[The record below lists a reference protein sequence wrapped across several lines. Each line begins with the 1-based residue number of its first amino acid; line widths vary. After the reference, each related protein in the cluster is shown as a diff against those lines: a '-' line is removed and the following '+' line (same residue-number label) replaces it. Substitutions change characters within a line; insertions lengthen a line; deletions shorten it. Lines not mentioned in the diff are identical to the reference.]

1 MSEGIMGKYV
11 ERSLYENELIVE
23 KAQRDKWE
31 LIGSWVLVTM
41 WLCAVAV
48 LLFFW
53 FDKKNMIFLIG
64 SGIIAFFLLFA
75 LISAIKKSIIFDC
88 TELVL
93 TNKRIIR
100 KSGVFHTKA
109 FDVPLNKIQN
119 VYVETTFWGRVFN
132 TNKIR
137 ITTTIG
143 IIVDKLENADDF
155 KSTILGQIDHLDE
168 ARLARQAMWTA
179 QAMAQN
185 EKPKKKVQPQ
195 RRGSYYDE
203 D

>member
-1 MSEGIMGKYV
+1 MGKYV
-11 ERSLYENELIVE
+11 EKSLYENELIVE
-23 KAQRDKWE
+23 KARRDGWA
-31 LIGSWVLVTM
+31 LVGSWILGILFC
-41 WLCAVAV
+41 WL
-48 LLFFW
+48 LL
-53 FDKKNMIFLIG
+53 IPL
-64 SGIIAFFLLFA
+64 IIA
-75 LISAIKKSIIFDC
+75 IKNTIVFNC

-137 ITTTIG
+137 ITTPIG
-143 IIVDKLENADDF
+143 IIVDRIQNADDF
-155 KSTILGQIDHLDE
+155 KSTILGQIDHLEE
-168 ARLARQAMWTA
+168 ARLARQAAWTA

-185 EKPKKKVQPQ
+185 ERIAKKTPSRAN
-195 RRGSYYDE
+195 RRDDYEY
-203 D
+203 

>member
-1 MSEGIMGKYV
+1 MGKYV